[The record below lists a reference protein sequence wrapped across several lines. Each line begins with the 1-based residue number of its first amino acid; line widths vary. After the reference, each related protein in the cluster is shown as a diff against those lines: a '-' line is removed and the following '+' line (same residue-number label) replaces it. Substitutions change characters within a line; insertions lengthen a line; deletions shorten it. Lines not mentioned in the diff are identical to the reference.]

1 MYSLVQ
7 LLAQSSISTAKEA
20 SMSTLTQTQE
30 ALPTGTWREDPVHSH
45 VGFEIGYAGGTFRG
59 SFSPFEAKLDADAD
73 GTAALVGEARADSVH
88 VLDENLNA
96 HLLAPDFFDAE
107 RAPLLR
113 FESTAIRR
121 AGSDV
126 AIAGRLTLKGVSVPV
141 ELQGTI
147 GEPAPSP
154 SGSERVPL
162 HLETVVDRRE
172 FGIDWQMELPNGEPA
187 LAYDVKL
194 AADLYL
200 VKG

>member
-1 MYSLVQ
+1 M
-7 LLAQSSISTAKEA
+7 SIFTE
-20 SMSTLTQTQE
+20 TQA

-59 SFSPFEAKLDADAD
+59 SFAPFEARLDVDAD
-73 GTAALVGEARADSVH
+73 GNAVLKGQASADSVH

-107 RAPLLR
+107 RTPLLG
-113 FESTAIRR
+113 FESSEIRR
-121 AGSDV
+121 AGGDV
-126 AIAGRLTLKGVSVPV
+126 AIAGELTIKGASVAV
-141 ELQGTI
+141 ELTGTI

-154 SGSERVPL
+154 SGSERLPL
-162 HLETVVDRRE
+162 HVETTVDRRD

-194 AADLYL
+194 SADLYL

>member
-1 MYSLVQ
+1 M
-7 LLAQSSISTAKEA
+7 T
-20 SMSTLTQTQE
+20 TLTQTQE
-30 ALPTGTWREDPVHSH
+30 TLPTGTWREDPVHSH
-45 VGFEIGYAGGTFRG
+45 VGFEIGYAGGVFRG
-59 SFSPFEAKLDADAD
+59 SFAPFEARLEVDEGGAS
-73 GTAALVGEARADSVH
+73 LVGEARADSVH

-107 RAPLLR
+107 RTPLLR
-113 FESTAIRR
+113 FESTEIRR
-121 AGSDV
+121 AGNDV
-126 AIAGRLTLKGVSVPV
+126 AIGGVLNLKGTAVPV

-154 SGSERVPL
+154 AGGERLPL
-162 HLETVVDRRE
+162 HLETTVDRRA

-194 AADLYL
+194 SADLYL

>member
-1 MYSLVQ
+1 
-7 LLAQSSISTAKEA
+7 
-20 SMSTLTQTQE
+20 MSTLTQTQE
-30 ALPTGTWREDPVHSH
+30 ALPAGTWREDPVHSS

-59 SFSPFEAKLDADAD
+59 LFAPFEATLDVDHSGA
-73 GTAALVGEARADSVH
+73 GTLVGEARADSVH

-107 RAPLLR
+107 RTPLLR
-113 FESTAIRR
+113 FESSRILR

-126 AIAGRLTLKGVSVPV
+126 AVAGELTLKGVTVPV
-141 ELQGTI
+141 ELEGTI

-154 SGSERVPL
+154 SGSERLPL
-162 HLETVVDRRE
+162 HLETTVDRRA
-172 FGIDWQMELPNGEPA
+172 FGIDWQMELPNGEAA

-194 AADLYL
+194 SADLYL